1 MFRRLWQWLKR
12 FFQRL
17 FGSKQSP
24 QSGKQRKVEPR
35 RQPTDAEYEA
45 LFLELLAG
53 VNEGW
58 SRGRV
63 KGFLDVNKITQA
75 GLVEWLRRFGKRL
88 LVSSAENTELASR
101 MVQLGELGNAVS
113 DQPNGVGEVGEVAGE
128 IGRWLLGRGGET
140 NRRGAEGAEEEEE
153 GEGDADAWFDT
164 GNEQFEAGDFE
175 GAIAS
180 FDKAVEFKPDYH
192 QAWYSRGNALSDL
205 GRIEEAIA
213 SYDKAIEI
221 KPDYHQAWYI
231 RGLALSELGRI
242 EEAIPFYDKAIEFKP
257 DLHDAWYI
265 RGLTLSELGRIEEAI
280 ASYDKAIE
288 IKPDEDEAWYS
299 RGNALSNLGRIE
311 EAIASFDKAIEIKS
325 DKDEAWNNRGNA
337 LSNLERIE
345 EAIASFDKAIE
356 IKPDKDEAWNN
367 RGVALGKL
375 GRFEEAIASCDK
387 AVEFKPDKDEAW
399 NNRGVALGKLGRFE
413 EAIASY
419 DKALEIKPDYHQAWL
434 NRGSAAGSSVSC
446 DPLLAFMSAIARNN
460 PHLNQR
466 GYEGKLASYQEGL
479 KYCHQHTHPKGWGM
493 LHRAIGNAYYLRG
506 QVDSDPHSYWHKAVN
521 SYNEA
526 LKTLTEA
533 DFPQLHLKVVRD
545 LIRVLLA
552 LGETT
557 AAKEW
562 RRHGLEVFTNLFNR
576 KKTSFQKRQ
585 LIVEFT
591 GFSQMR
597 VDVLVEDGEI
607 VLALEAAE
615 RNKNLCLTWILDAQK
630 QEILSPS
637 YADMQRLTNPTTA
650 VVYWHL
656 SPFALSTFIIKH
668 NAAQPSVI
676 STPFFLREFEIWV
689 KQWNQQYEDERK
701 SEDKQVAQQN
711 SWRDNLPQMLKQ
723 FGDILNVSAIVSEI
737 NNEIHNESIQNLIL
751 VPHRDLHRFPLHAL
765 FPEDFTTTYL
775 PSAQVGISLQQIS
788 STSNEESHQ
797 LLSVEHPDSAGFD
810 ILPHAEIESAAINQL
825 FNHPDNKRLSGE
837 QATKI
842 AVQEALADKYN
853 IFHFTGHGSYD
864 FEHPKQ
870 SALVLSGEDKLTV
883 EEVCKID
890 FTGYQLVTLAACE
903 TALTGNQT
911 IENEYVGLVSAFV
924 YQGVSNVLSTL
935 WTVNDDESSLLVM
948 YFYWQLKKGK
958 PPAIALAKAKKW
970 FRNLT
975 DYKLERLCKVIFDK
989 LPRDEELL
997 RPHVRNKLWQ
1007 FRQMEVADKKQKHFD
1022 DPYYWAAFTITGC
1035 FPPSLVPSLRLGGS
1049 DLASAAEYAQNS
1061 SSGLINQVR

>member
-1 MFRRLWQWLKR
+1 MLRRLWQWLKR

-24 QSGKQRKVEPR
+24 QSGEQRKVEPPK
-35 RQPTDAEYEA
+35 QLTDAEYEA
-45 LFLELLAG
+45 LFLQLLAG

-63 KGFLDVNKITQA
+63 KGFLDANKITQA
-75 GLVEWLRRFGKRL
+75 GLVEWLQQSGERL
-88 LVSSAENTELASR
+88 LVSSAENRELASR
-101 MVQLGELGNAVS
+101 MVRLGELS
-113 DQPNGVGEVGEVAGE
+113 VGEVGEVAGE
-128 IGRWLLGRGGET
+128 IGMRLLGRGGET
-140 NRRGAEGAEEEEE
+140 NRRGAEGAEGAEGG
-153 GEGDADAWFDT
+153 GEGDAVILLDKLLVMLQQDENLRQQIVQQLGIETDDPQLIIEALVNQFNATGDSTTDEAVIWFNQ
-164 GNEQFEAGDFE
+164 GNEQCRTGNFE

-180 FDKAVEFKPDYH
+180 
-192 QAWYSRGNALSDL
+192 
-205 GRIEEAIA
+205 
-213 SYDKAIEI
+213 
-221 KPDYHQAWYI
+221 
-231 RGLALSELGRI
+231 
-242 EEAIPFYDKAIEFKP
+242 YDKAIEFKP
-257 DLHDAWYI
+257 DLHEAWFYRGVALLNLKRFSDAITSLDKAVEFKPDLHQAWNN
-265 RGLTLSELGRIEEAI
+265 RGVALNNLGRFSDAIASYDKAVEFKPDDDAAWFNRGMMLDELGRFSDAI

-288 IKPDEDEAWYS
+288 FKPDFHQAWFK
-299 RGNALSNLGRIE
+299 RGRVLFDLRRFSD
-311 EAIASFDKAIEIKS
+311 AITSYDKAIE
-325 DKDEAWNNRGNA
+325 
-337 LSNLERIE
+337 
-345 EAIASFDKAIE
+345 F
-356 IKPDKDEAWNN
+356 KPDDDAAWFD
-367 RGVALGKL
+367 RGLALENL
-375 GRFEEAIASCDK
+375 GRFSD
-387 AVEFKPDKDEAW
+387 
-399 NNRGVALGKLGRFE
+399 
-413 EAIASY
+413 AIASY
-419 DKALEIKPDYHQAWL
+419 DKAIEFKPDFYQAWYNRGVALGNLGRIEDTITSYDKAIEFKPDLHQAWL
-434 NRGSAAGSSVSC
+434 NRGIAAGESVSC
-446 DPLLAFMSAIARNN
+446 DSLLAFMSAIARNN

-466 GYEGKLASYQEGL
+466 GYEGQLASYKEGL
-479 KYCHQHTHPKGWGM
+479 KYCHQHTHPEGWGL
-493 LHRAIGNAYYLRG
+493 LHYETGNAHYFRG
-506 QVDSDPHSYWHKAVN
+506 QEDSRPHSYWYKAVN

-526 LKTLTEA
+526 LKTLTAE
-533 DFPQLHLKVVRD
+533 DFPELHLKIVRD

-552 LGETT
+552 LGKT
-557 AAKEW
+557 ADAKEW
-562 RRHGLEVFTNLFNR
+562 RRHGLKVFTNLFNS
-576 KKTSFQKRQ
+576 KKTSFRKRQ
-585 LIVEFT
+585 LVVEFIS
-591 GFSQMR
+591 FSQMR
-597 VDVLVEDGEI
+597 VDVLVEDGEF

-615 RNKNLCLTWILDAQK
+615 RNKNLYLTWILDAQK
-630 QEILSPS
+630 QEILSPR

-656 SPFALSTFIIKH
+656 SPFALSTFIIQH
-668 NAAQPSVI
+668 NAVQPSVI
-676 STPFFLREFEIWV
+676 STPFFLREFETWV

-711 SWRDNLPQMLKQ
+711 NWRDNLPQMLKQ
-723 FGDILNVSAIVSEI
+723 LGDILNVSAILSEI

-825 FNHPDNKRLSGE
+825 FNHPNNKRISGK

-842 AVQEALADKYN
+842 AVQDALADKYN

-870 SALVLSGEDKLTV
+870 SALALCGEDKLTV
-883 EEVCKID
+883 EEICQID

-935 WTVNDDESSLLVM
+935 WTVNDDASSLLVM

-975 DYKLERLCKVIFDK
+975 DYKLERLCQVIFDK

-1007 FRQMEVADKKQKHFD
+1007 FGKKEVAQKKQKRFD

-1035 FPPSLVPSLRLGGS
+1035 FPPSLVPSLRLGMHF
-1049 DLASAAEYAQNS
+1049 
-1061 SSGLINQVR
+1061 